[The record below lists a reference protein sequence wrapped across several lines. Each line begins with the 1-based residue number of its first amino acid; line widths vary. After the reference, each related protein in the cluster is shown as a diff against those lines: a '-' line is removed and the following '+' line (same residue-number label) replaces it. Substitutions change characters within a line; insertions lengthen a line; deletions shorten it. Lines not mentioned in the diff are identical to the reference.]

1 MIVDI
6 HTHIFPHV
14 LALKVLDR
22 LSHAGGI
29 KPFTDGT
36 LDGLRRSME
45 EAGVEH
51 SVTLPVATS
60 SQQVEKINEFAAKVN
75 EGYEVRGIHSF
86 AAIHPD
92 YTNYRKELGRL
103 KAAGFKGIKVHPAY
117 QETDLDDIRYLRIF
131 ERAAEVGLVV
141 ITHAGLDIGFPGV
154 VRCSPTMAGNVV
166 SAIGDFPFVLAH
178 MGGWGNWDEV
188 PVKLAGTGVYVDTS
202 FSIGSKAPLG
212 ILGGRVPLMEES
224 KALDII
230 KAFGSGR
237 VLFGSDS
244 PWSSQK
250 ESIEAVKKL
259 SIAEEEKADIFGNNA
274 CRLLGIAI

>member
-6 HTHIFPHV
+6 HTHIFPDA

-36 LDGLRRSME
+36 LDGLRKSME

-154 VRCSPTMAGNVV
+154 VRCSPVMAGNVV

-188 PVKLAGTGVYVDTS
+188 PA
-202 FSIGSKAPLG
+202 I
-212 ILGGRVPLMEES
+212 PLMEES

-259 SIAEEEKADIFGNNA
+259 SITEEEKADILGNNA

>member
-6 HTHIFPHV
+6 HTHIFPDA
-14 LALKVLDR
+14 LATKVLDR
-22 LSHAGGI
+22 LSRAGGI

-36 LDGLRRSME
+36 LDGLMRSME

-51 SVTLPVATS
+51 SVTLPVATN
-60 SQQVEKINEFAAKVN
+60 SQQVEKINEFAAKLN
-75 EGYEVRGIHSF
+75 DRYEARGIHSF

-103 KAAGFKGIKVHPAY
+103 KAVGFKGIKVHPAY

-154 VRCSPTMAGNVV
+154 VRCSPDMAGNVV

-188 PVKLAGTGVYVDTS
+188 SAKLAKTKVYIDTS

-212 ILGGRVPLMEES
+212 SPGERVPLIGES
-224 KALDII
+224 QALAII
-230 KAFGSGR
+230 KAFGSER

-244 PWSSQK
+244 PWSSQR
-250 ESIEAVKKL
+250 ESVEAVKKL
-259 SIAEEEKADIFGNNA
+259 PVGEDEKAGILGNNA
-274 CRLLGIAI
+274 CKLLGFVS